1 MTDKKD
7 LRAYLSGFG
16 IELWEKEKIVAFQQ
30 ALLDWY
36 DQNKR
41 RLPWRETTDPYKI
54 WVSEIMLQQTQVATV
69 IPYYLNFLQKFP
81 TIQHLAAADPAALEK
96 AWEGLG
102 YYSRV
107 RNMKEA
113 AQTIQKEF
121 GGVFPKEHKAVLSL
135 KGIGPYT
142 AGAIMSIA
150 FNEPY
155 PAVDGNVMRILA
167 RLFEIDL
174 DIGDPKNKKVFEC
187 LCQALISQ
195 ERPGDFN
202 QALMDLGSD
211 IEAARGYH
219 VEDSP
224 VKEFSGA
231 YINET
236 MDRYPIKKK
245 RVKVQKQRFKA
256 LIIET
261 RAGQFLFRRRPA
273 EGLLANFYLMP
284 LLEVEQ
290 DIAAYLTD
298 LGFPHFLIGKKAL
311 GQVKHVFSHREW
323 LIDCW
328 YVQVEETIDLPSA
341 DGYKWLWPTEF
352 SQQAFPK
359 PQHKI
364 WELFAK

>member
-1 MTDKKD
+1 MKEKRESKIFLKD
-7 LRAYLSGFG
+7 YG
-16 IELWEKEKIVAFQQ
+16 IDLWEEKKIQDFRK

-41 RLPWRETTDPYKI
+41 HLPWRETRDPYKI

-69 IPYYLNFLQKFP
+69 IPYYLNFLKKFP
-81 TIQHLAAADPAALEK
+81 TIKHLAEADTSSIEK

-107 RNMKEA
+107 RNMREA
-113 AQTIQKEF
+113 ARMIQVDF
-121 GGVFPKEHKAVLSL
+121 GGTFPRDYKAVRAL

-150 FNEPY
+150 YNEVY

-174 DIGDPKNKKVFEC
+174 DIAEPKNRKVFEV
-187 LCQALISQ
+187 LCQALISPD
-195 ERPGDFN
+195 RPGDFN

-231 YINET
+231 YINDT
-236 MDRYPIKKK
+236 MDRYPIKKR
-245 RVKVQKQRFKA
+245 RVKVQKQTFKV
-256 LIIET
+256 LIIEEANG
-261 RAGQFLFRRRPA
+261 RFLFKKRPKD
-273 EGLLANFYLMP
+273 GLLANFYMMP
-284 LLEVEQ
+284 LLDEKEDVK
-290 DIAAYLTD
+290 AYLEA
-298 LGFPHFLIGKKAL
+298 LGFSNYLLGKKAL
-311 GQVKHVFSHREW
+311 GQVKHIFSHREW

-328 YVQVEETIDLPSA
+328 YVQVDRLLELEPCEE
-341 DGYKWLWPTEF
+341 WLWLSPNEF
-352 SQQAFPK
+352 NSQAFPK

-364 WELFAK
+364 WELFTK